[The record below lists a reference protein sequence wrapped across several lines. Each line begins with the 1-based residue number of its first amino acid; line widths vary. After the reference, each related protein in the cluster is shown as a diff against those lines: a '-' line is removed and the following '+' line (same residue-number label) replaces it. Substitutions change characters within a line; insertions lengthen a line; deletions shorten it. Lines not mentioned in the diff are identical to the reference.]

1 MTAPLEPTF
10 ADAVKA
16 IEGAADLPATRRS
29 HWICSLRQIAAA
41 MDKPLDIIPARWTAA
56 RFPIGRLHHARTGS
70 NPKTLANHKSNA
82 RAALL
87 WFGDEKGVPSR
98 GVPFTSDWQL
108 LRQQLSDRWARSVLS
123 SLMRYCSGRG
133 IVPTAVDEAVIDN
146 YMHYRATTTALASDA
161 AARRA
166 MARAWN
172 ACVEVVHGWPAR
184 RLVEPAVKPMAGPA
198 WDTFPAGLRADVQAY
213 LDRLQQVRRIAGGK
227 RIRPCKASTIRLR
240 RAELVAFARMA
251 VREGVAIASLT
262 SLAALLNPVV
272 AEKVIDAYWKAD
284 GAEPGTYTIDLGC
297 RVVTIAR
304 ETGCLD
310 AAALERLIDI
320 RAELEDH
327 RQAGLTEKNL
337 GVIRQVLTG
346 TVWNEV
352 LKLPAILMS
361 EARSLREHA
370 PVKAAVAAQIAVAI
384 ALLSAAPIRLGNL
397 IRIRLDENLIK
408 PGGSAISLLAGLPRL
423 RRKKPCSAR
432 VSVGERDDRAD

>member
-1 MTAPLEPTF
+1 
-10 ADAVKA
+10 
-16 IEGAADLPATRRS
+16 
-29 HWICSLRQIAAA
+29 
-41 MDKPLDIIPARWTAA
+41 
-56 RFPIGRLHHARTGS
+56 
-70 NPKTLANHKSNA
+70 
-82 RAALL
+82 
-87 WFGDEKGVPSR
+87 
-98 GVPFTSDWQL
+98 
-108 LRQQLSDRWARSVLS
+108 
-123 SLMRYCSGRG
+123 
-133 IVPTAVDEAVIDN
+133 
-146 YMHYRATTTALASDA
+146 
-161 AARRA
+161 

-172 ACVEVVHGWPAR
+172 ACVEAVHGWPAR

-198 WDTFPAGLRADVQAY
+198 WDTFHAGLRADVQAY
-213 LDRLQQVRRIAGGK
+213 LDRLQQVRRIPGGK

-251 VREGVAIASLT
+251 VREGVAVASLT

-272 AEKVIDAYWKAD
+272 AEKVIEAYWKAD

-320 RAELEDH
+320 RAALEDH

-370 PVKAAVAAQIAVAI
+370 PVKAAIAAQIAVAI

-408 PGGSAISLLAGLPRL
+408 PAGRHLLIGWSSPAMT
-423 RRKKPCSAR
+423 
-432 VSVGERDDRAD
+432 